1 MKLYIYYE
9 EVYKFKQEGK
19 EIRETTIPI
28 IANSFY
34 DIPESVFKKTF
45 PTAKPKDILEYYK
58 KILTEKKLL
67 EVIKKEEK
75 PIIKNTEKEI
85 KNIQLVTAKKGNFVN
100 GEYYAHEYDQYS
112 AGKARKIT
120 YSNGFVE
127 YEIKCLNKNLNVL
140 DGIWEEV
147 DNNGCGDRFYPE
159 KEVK

>member
-9 EVYKFKQEGK
+9 EVYKFKKEGQEDK
-19 EIRETTIPI
+19 ETIIPI
-28 IANSFY
+28 ISNAFY
-34 DIPESVFKKTF
+34 EIPESVIKKVF
-45 PTAKPKDILEYYK
+45 QAAKPKEILEHYK

-67 EVIKKEEK
+67 EAVKKEER
-75 PIIKNTEKEI
+75 PIIEKTEKEI
-85 KNIQLVTAKKGNFVN
+85 RNIQLVTAKKGNFVN

-127 YEIKCLNKNLNVL
+127 YEVKCLNKKLSVL
-140 DGIWEEV
+140 DGFWEEV
-147 DNNGCGDRFYPE
+147 DNNGCGDKFYPE